1 MVFRLLSKL
10 HKQKEGWPPARFF
23 IFGLIVLTSIAVF
36 ITAPFGFS
44 DELSSSAA
52 LVLLVVGALATGVI
66 PEQVTILIFFLLAM
80 LLAVAKPQIVFS
92 GFISGAFWLVFGGL
106 IIGAAVETTGLDNR
120 IAQRLTSHVSGSYK
134 WVVATIVFVNG
145 ILIFLMPSTLS
156 RVVLLIPIIMSISDQ
171 MGYSRGSKPA
181 NGLVMATVLTAYL
194 CSTSVLPAN
203 VPNNVLMGASET
215 FLNTPIRYFEYFL
228 LHFPILGFLKAIIIW
243 GAVVYLFKPEEPK
256 DNALTGDTLSIKKST
271 TQLLKNE
278 KRILIFLMC
287 ALLLWATDSFHG
299 ITPAWVSLAIGIACL
314 FPKFGVVSP
323 PEFKEKVAIG
333 PLIYVAGII
342 GIGAVVADSGLGNY
356 LGKVMIEASNLSPD
370 NPLGGFLVLSGI
382 SMLLSFFST
391 MPGVPAIMIPLAP
404 DLQVASG
411 LPLKT
416 VVMTQVIGFSTVW
429 LPYQVPPIIVGMQL
443 AGVPMA
449 VGIKVTSLIAIL
461 SIILLTPLI
470 IIWWQLLGYLPYGI
484 I

>member
-1 MVFRLLSKL
+1 MFTKL
-10 HKQKEGWPPARFF
+10 DKKKKGWPPVRFF
-23 IFGLIVLTSIAVF
+23 IFGLIALISIF
-36 ITAPFGFS
+36 IFVTEPFGFS
-44 DELSSSAA
+44 DKLSSSAV

-66 PEQVTILIFFLLAM
+66 PEQITILIFFLLAM
-80 LLAVAKPQIVFS
+80 LFVVAAPQIVFS
-92 GFISGAFWLVFGGL
+92 GFMSGAFWLVFGGL
-106 IIGAAVETTGLDNR
+106 MIGTAVEITGLGNR
-120 IAQRLTSHVSGSYK
+120 IAKGLISYVSGSYM
-134 WVVATIVFVNG
+134 WVVATIVLING

-156 RVVLLIPIIMSISDQ
+156 RVVLLIPIVMSISDQ
-171 MGYSRGSKPA
+171 MGYLRGSKPA

-228 LHFPILGFLKAIIIW
+228 LHFPILGLLKSVLVW
-243 GAVVYLFKPEEPK
+243 GAVVYLFKPEK
-256 DNALTGDTLSIKKST
+256 SKVNTAIGDTRSIKKLK
-271 TQLLKNE
+271 TQLLKDE
-278 KRILIFLMC
+278 RRILILLMC
-287 ALLLWATDSFHG
+287 ALLLWATDAVHG

-323 PEFKEKVAIG
+323 SEFKEKVAIG
-333 PLIYVAGII
+333 PLLYVAGII

-356 LGKVMIEASNLSPD
+356 LSKVMIEASNLSPD
-370 NPLGGFLVLSGI
+370 SPLSGFIVLSGI

-404 DLQVASG
+404 DLQAASG

-470 IIWWQLLGYLPYGI
+470 IIWWQFLGYLPYGI
-484 I
+484 V

>member
-1 MVFRLLSKL
+1 MVTKL
-10 HKQKEGWPPARFF
+10 HRQQKGWPPARFF

-36 ITAPFGFS
+36 IAGPFVFS
-44 DELSSSAA
+44 DELSSAA
-52 LVLLVVGALATGVI
+52 VLILLVVGALATGVI
-66 PEQVTILIFFLLAM
+66 PEQITILIFFLLAM
-80 LLAVAKPQIVFS
+80 LLAIASPQIVFS

-106 IIGAAVETTGLDNR
+106 IIGAAVETTGLGNR
-120 IAQRLTSHVSGSYK
+120 IAQSLIYYVRGSYM
-134 WVVATIVFVNG
+134 WVVATILFINLV
-145 ILIFLMPSTLS
+145 LIFLMPSTLS
-156 RVVLLIPIIMSISDQ
+156 RVVLLIPIIISISDQ

-181 NGLVMATVLTAYL
+181 NGLVMVTVLTAYL

-228 LHFPILGFLKAIIIW
+228 LHFPILGALKAIIIW
-243 GAVVYLFKPEEPK
+243 GAVVYLFQPENQNVK
-256 DNALTGDTLSIKKST
+256 IVTGDTGSIRKSK
-271 TQLLKNE
+271 TQLPKDE
-278 KRILIFLMC
+278 KRILIFLVC
-287 ALLLWATDSFHG
+287 ALLLWATDTVHG
-299 ITPAWVSLAIGIACL
+299 ITPAWVSLAVGIACL

-323 PEFKEKVAIG
+323 SEFKEKVAIG
-333 PLIYVAGII
+333 PLLYVAGII

-356 LGKVMIEASNLSPD
+356 LSKVMIEASNLSPD

-404 DLQVASG
+404 DLQAASG

-443 AGVPMA
+443 AGVPMVA
-449 VGIKVTSLIAIL
+449 GIKVTFFIAIL

-470 IIWWQLLGYLPYGI
+470 IIWWQFLGYLPYGI

>member
-1 MVFRLLSKL
+1 MVTKL
-10 HKQKEGWPPARFF
+10 DRQQKGWPPARFF

-36 ITAPFGFS
+36 IAGPFVFS
-44 DELSSSAA
+44 DEISSAA
-52 LVLLVVGALATGVI
+52 VLILLVVGALATGVI
-66 PEQVTILIFFLLAM
+66 PEQITILIFFLLAM
-80 LLAVAKPQIVFS
+80 LLAIASPQIVFS

-106 IIGAAVETTGLDNR
+106 IIGAAVETTGLGNR
-120 IAQRLTSHVSGSYK
+120 IAQSLISYVRGSYL
-134 WVVATIVFVNG
+134 WVVATILLINLV
-145 ILIFLMPSTLS
+145 LIFLMPSTLS
-156 RVVLLIPIIMSISDQ
+156 RVVLLIPIIISISDQ

-181 NGLVMATVLTAYL
+181 NGLVMVTVLTAYL

-228 LHFPILGFLKAIIIW
+228 LHFPILGALKAIIIW
-243 GAVVYLFKPEEPK
+243 GTVVFLFKPENQEVK
-256 DNALTGDTLSIKKST
+256 IVTGDTGSIKKSK
-271 TQLLKNE
+271 TQLRKDE
-278 KRILIFLMC
+278 KRILIFLVC
-287 ALLLWATDSFHG
+287 ALLLWATDTVHG
-299 ITPAWVSLAIGIACL
+299 ITPAWVSLAVGIACL

-323 PEFKEKVAIG
+323 SEFKEKVAIG
-333 PLIYVAGII
+333 PLLYVAGII

-356 LGKVMIEASNLSPD
+356 LSNVMIEASNLSPD
-370 NPLGGFLVLSGI
+370 DPLGGFLVLSGI

-404 DLQVASG
+404 DLQAASG

-443 AGVPMA
+443 AGVPMVA
-449 VGIKVTSLIAIL
+449 GIKVTFFIAIL

-470 IIWWQLLGYLPYGI
+470 IIWWQFLGYLPYGI

>member
-1 MVFRLLSKL
+1 MVTKRDRQ
-10 HKQKEGWPPARFF
+10 QKGWPPARFF
-23 IFGLIVLTSIAVF
+23 VFGLVVLTSIAVF
-36 ITAPFGFS
+36 IAGPFVFS
-44 DELSSSAA
+44 DELSSAA
-52 LVLLVVGALATGVI
+52 VLILLVVGALATGVI
-66 PEQVTILIFFLLAM
+66 PEQITILIFFLLAM
-80 LLAVAKPQIVFS
+80 LLAIASPQIVFS

-106 IIGAAVETTGLDNR
+106 IIGAAVETTGLGNR
-120 IAQRLTSHVSGSYK
+120 IAQSLISYVRGSYL
-134 WVVATIVFVNG
+134 WVVATILLINLV
-145 ILIFLMPSTLS
+145 LIFLMPSTLS
-156 RVVLLIPIIMSISDQ
+156 RVVLLIPIIISISDQ

-181 NGLVMATVLTAYL
+181 NGLVMVTVLTAYL

-203 VPNNVLMGASET
+203 VPNNVLMGSSET

-228 LHFPILGFLKAIIIW
+228 LHFPILGALKAIIIW
-243 GAVVYLFKPEEPK
+243 GTVVFLFKPENQEVK
-256 DNALTGDTLSIKKST
+256 IVTGDTGSIKKSK
-271 TQLLKNE
+271 TQLRKDE
-278 KRILIFLMC
+278 KRILIFLVC
-287 ALLLWATDSFHG
+287 ALLLWATDTVHG
-299 ITPAWVSLAIGIACL
+299 ITPAWVSLAVGIACL

-323 PEFKEKVAIG
+323 SEFKEKVAIG
-333 PLIYVAGII
+333 PLLYVAGII

-356 LGKVMIEASNLSPD
+356 LSNVMIEASNLSPD
-370 NPLGGFLVLSGI
+370 DPLGGFLVLSGI

-404 DLQVASG
+404 DLQAASG

-443 AGVPMA
+443 AGVPMVA
-449 VGIKVTSLIAIL
+449 GIKVTFFIAIL

-470 IIWWQLLGYLPYGI
+470 IIWWQFLGYLPYGI

>member
-1 MVFRLLSKL
+1 MVTKL
-10 HKQKEGWPPARFF
+10 DRQQKGWPPARFF

-36 ITAPFGFS
+36 IAGPFVFS
-44 DELSSSAA
+44 DELSSAA
-52 LVLLVVGALATGVI
+52 VLILLVVGALATGVI
-66 PEQVTILIFFLLAM
+66 PEQITILIFFLLAM
-80 LLAVAKPQIVFS
+80 LLAIASPQIVFS

-106 IIGAAVETTGLDNR
+106 IIGAAVETTGLGNR
-120 IAQRLTSHVSGSYK
+120 IAQSLISYVRGSYM
-134 WVVATIVFVNG
+134 WVVATILLINLV
-145 ILIFLMPSTLS
+145 LIFLMPSTLS
-156 RVVLLIPIIMSISDQ
+156 RVVLLIPIIISISDQ

-181 NGLVMATVLTAYL
+181 NGLVMVTVLTAYL

-228 LHFPILGFLKAIIIW
+228 LHFPILGALKAIIIW
-243 GAVVYLFKPEEPK
+243 GAVVYLFKPENQEVKIVIGDTGSIRKSKTQLPK
-256 DNALTGDTLSIKKST
+256 D
-271 TQLLKNE
+271 E
-278 KRILIFLMC
+278 KRILILLVC
-287 ALLLWATDSFHG
+287 ALFLWATDTVHG
-299 ITPAWVSLAIGIACL
+299 ITPAWVSLAVGIACL

-323 PEFKEKVAIG
+323 SEFKEKVAIG
-333 PLIYVAGII
+333 PLLYVAGII

-356 LGKVMIEASNLSPD
+356 LSNVMIEASNLSPD

-391 MPGVPAIMIPLAP
+391 MPGVPAIMVPLAP
-404 DLQVASG
+404 DLQAASG

-443 AGVPMA
+443 AGVPMVA
-449 VGIKVTSLIAIL
+449 GIKVTFFIAIL

-470 IIWWQLLGYLPYGI
+470 IIWWQFLGYLPYGI

>member
-1 MVFRLLSKL
+1 VVTKRDRQ
-10 HKQKEGWPPARFF
+10 QKGWPPARFF
-23 IFGLIVLTSIAVF
+23 VFGLVVLTSIAVF
-36 ITAPFGFS
+36 IAGPFVFS
-44 DELSSSAA
+44 DELSSAA
-52 LVLLVVGALATGVI
+52 VLILLVVGALATGVI
-66 PEQVTILIFFLLAM
+66 PEQITILIFFLLAM
-80 LLAVAKPQIVFS
+80 LLAIASPQIVFS

-106 IIGAAVETTGLDNR
+106 IIGAAVETTGLGNR
-120 IAQRLTSHVSGSYK
+120 IAQSLISYVRGSYL
-134 WVVATIVFVNG
+134 WVVATILLINLV
-145 ILIFLMPSTLS
+145 LIFLMPSTLS
-156 RVVLLIPIIMSISDQ
+156 RVVLLIPIIISISDQ

-181 NGLVMATVLTAYL
+181 NGLVMVTVLTAYL

-228 LHFPILGFLKAIIIW
+228 LHFPILGALKAIIIW
-243 GAVVYLFKPEEPK
+243 GTVVFLFKPENQEVK
-256 DNALTGDTLSIKKST
+256 IVTGDTGSIKKSK
-271 TQLLKNE
+271 TQLRKDE
-278 KRILIFLMC
+278 KRILIFLVC
-287 ALLLWATDSFHG
+287 ALLLWATDTVHG
-299 ITPAWVSLAIGIACL
+299 ITPAWVSLAVGIACL

-323 PEFKEKVAIG
+323 SEFKEKVAIG
-333 PLIYVAGII
+333 PLLYVAGII

-356 LGKVMIEASNLSPD
+356 LSNVMIEASNLSPD

-404 DLQVASG
+404 DLQAASG

-443 AGVPMA
+443 AGVPMVA
-449 VGIKVTSLIAIL
+449 GIKVTFFIAIL

-470 IIWWQLLGYLPYGI
+470 IIWWQFLGYLPYGI

>member
-1 MVFRLLSKL
+1 VVTKL
-10 HKQKEGWPPARFF
+10 DRQQKGWPPARFF

-36 ITAPFGFS
+36 IAGPFVFS
-44 DELSSSAA
+44 DELSSAA
-52 LVLLVVGALATGVI
+52 VLILLVVGALATGVI
-66 PEQVTILIFFLLAM
+66 PEQITILIFFLLAM
-80 LLAVAKPQIVFS
+80 LLAIASPQIVFS

-106 IIGAAVETTGLDNR
+106 IIGAAVETTGLGNR
-120 IAQRLTSHVSGSYK
+120 IAQSLIAYVRGSYM
-134 WVVATIVFVNG
+134 WVVATILLINLV
-145 ILIFLMPSTLS
+145 LIFLMPSTLS
-156 RVVLLIPIIMSISDQ
+156 RVVLLIPIIISISDQ

-181 NGLVMATVLTAYL
+181 NGLVMVTVLTAYL

-228 LHFPILGFLKAIIIW
+228 LHFPILGALKAIIIW
-243 GAVVYLFKPEEPK
+243 GAVVYLFKPENQEVKIVIGDTGSIRKSKTQLPK
-256 DNALTGDTLSIKKST
+256 D
-271 TQLLKNE
+271 E
-278 KRILIFLMC
+278 KRILILLVC
-287 ALLLWATDSFHG
+287 ALFLWATDTVHG
-299 ITPAWVSLAIGIACL
+299 ITPAWVSLAVGIACL

-323 PEFKEKVAIG
+323 SEFKEKVAIG
-333 PLIYVAGII
+333 PLLYVAGII

-356 LGKVMIEASNLSPD
+356 LSNVMIEASNLSPD

-391 MPGVPAIMIPLAP
+391 MPGVPAIMVPLAP
-404 DLQVASG
+404 DLQAASG

-443 AGVPMA
+443 AGVPMVA
-449 VGIKVTSLIAIL
+449 GIKVTFFIAIL

-470 IIWWQLLGYLPYGI
+470 IIWWQFLGYLPYGI

>member
-1 MVFRLLSKL
+1 MVTKL
-10 HKQKEGWPPARFF
+10 DIQQKGWLPARFF
-23 IFGLIVLTSIAVF
+23 LFGLIVLTSIAVF
-36 ITAPFGFS
+36 IAGPFVFS
-44 DELSSSAA
+44 DELSSAA
-52 LVLLVVGALATGVI
+52 VLILLVVGALATGVI
-66 PEQVTILIFFLLAM
+66 PEQITILIFFLLAM
-80 LLAVAKPQIVFS
+80 LLAIASPQIVFS

-106 IIGAAVETTGLDNR
+106 IIGAAVETTGLGNR
-120 IAQRLTSHVSGSYK
+120 IAQSLISYVRGSYM
-134 WVVATIVFVNG
+134 WVVATILLINLV
-145 ILIFLMPSTLS
+145 LIFLMPSTLS
-156 RVVLLIPIIMSISDQ
+156 RVVLLIPIIISISDQ

-181 NGLVMATVLTAYL
+181 NGLVMVTVLTAYL

-228 LHFPILGFLKAIIIW
+228 LHFPILGALKAIIIW
-243 GAVVYLFKPEEPK
+243 GAVVYLFKPENQEAK
-256 DNALTGDTLSIKKST
+256 IVTGDTGSIRKSK
-271 TQLLKNE
+271 TQLPKHE
-278 KRILIFLMC
+278 KRILIFLVC
-287 ALLLWATDSFHG
+287 ALLLWATDTVHG
-299 ITPAWVSLAIGIACL
+299 ITPAWVSLAVGIACL

-323 PEFKEKVAIG
+323 SEFKEKVAIG
-333 PLIYVAGII
+333 PLLYVAGII

-356 LGKVMIEASNLSPD
+356 LSKVMIEASNLSPD

-404 DLQVASG
+404 DLQDASG

-443 AGVPMA
+443 AGVPMVA
-449 VGIKVTSLIAIL
+449 GIKVTFFIAIL

-470 IIWWQLLGYLPYGI
+470 IIWWQFLGYLPYGI

>member
-1 MVFRLLSKL
+1 MVTKL
-10 HKQKEGWPPARFF
+10 DRQQKGWPPARFF

-36 ITAPFGFS
+36 IAGPFVFS
-44 DELSSSAA
+44 DELSSAA
-52 LVLLVVGALATGVI
+52 VLILLVVGALATGVI
-66 PEQVTILIFFLLAM
+66 PEQITILIFFLLAM
-80 LLAVAKPQIVFS
+80 LLAIASPQIVFS

-106 IIGAAVETTGLDNR
+106 IIGAAVETTGLGNR
-120 IAQRLTSHVSGSYK
+120 IAQSLIAYVRGSYM
-134 WVVATIVFVNG
+134 WVVATILLINLV
-145 ILIFLMPSTLS
+145 LIFLMPSTLS
-156 RVVLLIPIIMSISDQ
+156 RVVLLIPIIISISDQ

-181 NGLVMATVLTAYL
+181 NGLVMVTVLTAYL

-228 LHFPILGFLKAIIIW
+228 LHFPILGALKAIIIW
-243 GAVVYLFKPEEPK
+243 GAVVYLFKPENQEVKIVIGDTGSIRKSKTQLPK
-256 DNALTGDTLSIKKST
+256 D
-271 TQLLKNE
+271 E
-278 KRILIFLMC
+278 KRILILLVC
-287 ALLLWATDSFHG
+287 ALFLWATDTVHG
-299 ITPAWVSLAIGIACL
+299 ITPAWVSLAVGIACL

-323 PEFKEKVAIG
+323 SEFKEKVAIG
-333 PLIYVAGII
+333 PLLYVAGII

-356 LGKVMIEASNLSPD
+356 LSNVMIEASNLSPD

-391 MPGVPAIMIPLAP
+391 MPGVPAIMVPLAP
-404 DLQVASG
+404 DLQAASG

-443 AGVPMA
+443 AGVPMVA
-449 VGIKVTSLIAIL
+449 GIKVTFFIAIL

-470 IIWWQLLGYLPYGI
+470 IIWWQFLGYLPYGI

>member
-1 MVFRLLSKL
+1 VVTKRDRQ
-10 HKQKEGWPPARFF
+10 QKGWPPARFF
-23 IFGLIVLTSIAVF
+23 VFGLVVLTSIAVF
-36 ITAPFGFS
+36 IAGPFVFS
-44 DELSSSAA
+44 DELSSAA
-52 LVLLVVGALATGVI
+52 VLILLVVGALATGVI
-66 PEQVTILIFFLLAM
+66 PEQITILIFFLLAM
-80 LLAVAKPQIVFS
+80 LLAIASPQIVFS

-106 IIGAAVETTGLDNR
+106 IIGAAVETTGLGNR
-120 IAQRLTSHVSGSYK
+120 IAQSLISYVRGSYL
-134 WVVATIVFVNG
+134 WVVATILLINLV
-145 ILIFLMPSTLS
+145 LIFLMPSTLS
-156 RVVLLIPIIMSISDQ
+156 RVVLLIPIIISISDQ

-181 NGLVMATVLTAYL
+181 NGLVMVTVLTAYL

-228 LHFPILGFLKAIIIW
+228 LHFPILGALKAIIIW
-243 GAVVYLFKPEEPK
+243 GTVVFLFKPENQEVK
-256 DNALTGDTLSIKKST
+256 IVTGDTGSIKKSK
-271 TQLLKNE
+271 TQLRKDE
-278 KRILIFLMC
+278 KRILIFLVC
-287 ALLLWATDSFHG
+287 ALLLWATDTVHG
-299 ITPAWVSLAIGIACL
+299 ITPAWVSLAVGIACL

-323 PEFKEKVAIG
+323 SEFKEKVAIG
-333 PLIYVAGII
+333 PLLYVAGII

-356 LGKVMIEASNLSPD
+356 LSNVMIEASNLSPD
-370 NPLGGFLVLSGI
+370 DPLGGFLVLSGI

-404 DLQVASG
+404 DLQAASG

-443 AGVPMA
+443 AGVPMVA
-449 VGIKVTSLIAIL
+449 GIKVTFFIAIL

-470 IIWWQLLGYLPYGI
+470 IIWWQFLGYLPYGI

>member
-1 MVFRLLSKL
+1 VVTKRDRQ
-10 HKQKEGWPPARFF
+10 QKSWPPARFF
-23 IFGLIVLTSIAVF
+23 VFGLVVLTSIAVF
-36 ITAPFGFS
+36 IAGPFVFS
-44 DELSSSAA
+44 DELSSAA
-52 LVLLVVGALATGVI
+52 VLILLVVGALATGVI
-66 PEQVTILIFFLLAM
+66 PEQITILIFFLLAM
-80 LLAVAKPQIVFS
+80 LLAIASPQIVFS

-106 IIGAAVETTGLDNR
+106 IIGAAVETTGLGNR
-120 IAQRLTSHVSGSYK
+120 IAQSLISYVRGSYL
-134 WVVATIVFVNG
+134 WVVATILLINLV
-145 ILIFLMPSTLS
+145 LIFLMPSTLS
-156 RVVLLIPIIMSISDQ
+156 RVVLLIPIIISISDQ

-181 NGLVMATVLTAYL
+181 NGLVMVTVLTAYL

-228 LHFPILGFLKAIIIW
+228 LHFPILGALKAIIIW
-243 GAVVYLFKPEEPK
+243 GTVVFLFKPENQEVK
-256 DNALTGDTLSIKKST
+256 IVTGDTGSIKKSK
-271 TQLLKNE
+271 TQLRKDE
-278 KRILIFLMC
+278 KRILIFLVC
-287 ALLLWATDSFHG
+287 ALLLWATDTVHG
-299 ITPAWVSLAIGIACL
+299 ITPAWVSLAVGIACL

-323 PEFKEKVAIG
+323 SEFKEKVAIG
-333 PLIYVAGII
+333 PLLYVAGII

-356 LGKVMIEASNLSPD
+356 LSNVMIEASNLSPD
-370 NPLGGFLVLSGI
+370 DPLGGFLVLSGI

-404 DLQVASG
+404 DLQAASG

-443 AGVPMA
+443 AGVPMVA
-449 VGIKVTSLIAIL
+449 GIKVTFFIAIL

-470 IIWWQLLGYLPYGI
+470 IIWWQFLGYLPYGI

>member
-1 MVFRLLSKL
+1 VVTKL
-10 HKQKEGWPPARFF
+10 HRQQKGWPPARFC

-36 ITAPFGFS
+36 IAGPFVFS
-44 DELSSSAA
+44 DELSSAA
-52 LVLLVVGALATGVI
+52 VLILLVVGALATGVI
-66 PEQVTILIFFLLAM
+66 PEQITILIFFLLAM
-80 LLAVAKPQIVFS
+80 LLAIASPQIVFS

-106 IIGAAVETTGLDNR
+106 IIGAAVETTGLGNR
-120 IAQRLTSHVSGSYK
+120 IAQSLISYVRGSYM
-134 WVVATIVFVNG
+134 WVVATILLINLV
-145 ILIFLMPSTLS
+145 LIFLMPSTLS
-156 RVVLLIPIIMSISDQ
+156 RVVLLIPIIISISDQ

-181 NGLVMATVLTAYL
+181 NGLVMVTVLTAYL

-228 LHFPILGFLKAIIIW
+228 LHFPILGALKAIIIW
-243 GAVVYLFKPEEPK
+243 GAVVYLFKPENQEVK
-256 DNALTGDTLSIKKST
+256 IVTGDTGSIRKSK
-271 TQLLKNE
+271 TQLPKHE
-278 KRILIFLMC
+278 KRILIFLVC
-287 ALLLWATDSFHG
+287 ALLLWATDTVHG
-299 ITPAWVSLAIGIACL
+299 ITPAWVSLAVGIACL

-323 PEFKEKVAIG
+323 SEFKEKVAIG
-333 PLIYVAGII
+333 PLLYVAGII

-356 LGKVMIEASNLSPD
+356 LSKVMIEASNLSPD

-404 DLQVASG
+404 DLQDASG

-443 AGVPMA
+443 AGVPMVA
-449 VGIKVTSLIAIL
+449 GIKVTFFIAIL

-470 IIWWQLLGYLPYGI
+470 IIWWQFLGYLPYGI

>member
-1 MVFRLLSKL
+1 VVTKRDRQ
-10 HKQKEGWPPARFF
+10 QKGWPPARFF
-23 IFGLIVLTSIAVF
+23 VFGLVVLTSIAVF

-106 IIGAAVETTGLDNR
+106 IIGAAVETTGLGNR
-120 IAQRLTSHVSGSYK
+120 IAQSLISYVRGSYM
-134 WVVATIVFVNG
+134 WVVATILLINLV
-145 ILIFLMPSTLS
+145 LIFLMPSTLS
-156 RVVLLIPIIMSISDQ
+156 RVVLLIPIIISISDQ

-181 NGLVMATVLTAYL
+181 NGLVMVTVLTAYL

-228 LHFPILGFLKAIIIW
+228 LHFPILGALKAIIIW
-243 GAVVYLFKPEEPK
+243 GAVVYLFKPENQEVK
-256 DNALTGDTLSIKKST
+256 IVTGDTGSIKKSK
-271 TQLLKNE
+271 TQLRKDE
-278 KRILIFLMC
+278 KRILIFLVC
-287 ALLLWATDSFHG
+287 ALLLWATDTVHG
-299 ITPAWVSLAIGIACL
+299 ITPAWVSLAVGIACL

-323 PEFKEKVAIG
+323 SEFKEKVAIG
-333 PLIYVAGII
+333 PLLYVAGII

-356 LGKVMIEASNLSPD
+356 LSNVMIEASNLSPD
-370 NPLGGFLVLSGI
+370 DPLGGFLVLSGI

-404 DLQVASG
+404 DLQAASG

-443 AGVPMA
+443 AGVPMVA
-449 VGIKVTSLIAIL
+449 GIKVTFFIAIL

-470 IIWWQLLGYLPYGI
+470 IIWWQFLGYLPYGI

>member
-1 MVFRLLSKL
+1 MVTKL
-10 HKQKEGWPPARFF
+10 HRQQKGWPPARFC

-36 ITAPFGFS
+36 IAGPFVFS
-44 DELSSSAA
+44 DELSSAA
-52 LVLLVVGALATGVI
+52 VLILLVVGALATGVI
-66 PEQVTILIFFLLAM
+66 PEQITILIFFLLAM
-80 LLAVAKPQIVFS
+80 LLAIASPQIVFS

-106 IIGAAVETTGLDNR
+106 IIGAAVETTGLGNR
-120 IAQRLTSHVSGSYK
+120 IAQSLISYVRGSYM
-134 WVVATIVFVNG
+134 WVVATILLINLV
-145 ILIFLMPSTLS
+145 LIFLMPSTLS
-156 RVVLLIPIIMSISDQ
+156 RVVLLIPIIISISDQ

-181 NGLVMATVLTAYL
+181 NGLVMVTVLTAYL

-228 LHFPILGFLKAIIIW
+228 LHFPILGALKAIIIW
-243 GAVVYLFKPEEPK
+243 GAVVYLFKPENQEVK
-256 DNALTGDTLSIKKST
+256 IVTGDTGSIRKSK
-271 TQLLKNE
+271 TQLPKHE
-278 KRILIFLMC
+278 KRILIFLVC
-287 ALLLWATDSFHG
+287 ALLLWATDTVHG
-299 ITPAWVSLAIGIACL
+299 ITPAWVSLAVGIACL

-323 PEFKEKVAIG
+323 SEFKEKVAIG
-333 PLIYVAGII
+333 PLLYVAGII

-356 LGKVMIEASNLSPD
+356 LSKVMIEASNLSPD

-404 DLQVASG
+404 DLQDASG

-443 AGVPMA
+443 AGVPMVA
-449 VGIKVTSLIAIL
+449 GIKVTFFIAIL

-470 IIWWQLLGYLPYGI
+470 IIWWQFLGYLPYGI

>member
-1 MVFRLLSKL
+1 MVTKL
-10 HKQKEGWPPARFF
+10 HRQQKGWPPARFC

-36 ITAPFGFS
+36 IAGPFVFS
-44 DELSSSAA
+44 DELSSAA
-52 LVLLVVGALATGVI
+52 VLILLVVGALATGVI
-66 PEQVTILIFFLLAM
+66 PEQITILIFFLLAM
-80 LLAVAKPQIVFS
+80 LLAIASPQIVFS
-92 GFISGAFWLVFGGL
+92 GFVSGAFWLVFGGL
-106 IIGAAVETTGLDNR
+106 IIGAAVETTGLGNR
-120 IAQRLTSHVSGSYK
+120 IAQSLISYVRGSYM
-134 WVVATIVFVNG
+134 WVVATILLINLV
-145 ILIFLMPSTLS
+145 LIFLMPSTLS
-156 RVVLLIPIIMSISDQ
+156 RVVLLIPIIISISDQ

-181 NGLVMATVLTAYL
+181 NGLVMVTVLTAYL

-228 LHFPILGFLKAIIIW
+228 LHFPILGALKAIIIW
-243 GAVVYLFKPEEPK
+243 GAVVYLFKPENQEAK
-256 DNALTGDTLSIKKST
+256 IVTGDTGSIRKSK
-271 TQLLKNE
+271 TQLPKHE
-278 KRILIFLMC
+278 KRILIFLVC
-287 ALLLWATDSFHG
+287 ALLLWATDTVHG
-299 ITPAWVSLAIGIACL
+299 ITPAWVSLAVGIACL

-323 PEFKEKVAIG
+323 SEFKEKVAIG
-333 PLIYVAGII
+333 PLLYVAGII

-356 LGKVMIEASNLSPD
+356 LSKVMIEASNLSPD

-404 DLQVASG
+404 DLQDASG

-443 AGVPMA
+443 AGVPMVA
-449 VGIKVTSLIAIL
+449 GIKVTFFIAIL

-470 IIWWQLLGYLPYGI
+470 IIWWQFLGYLPYGI

>member
-1 MVFRLLSKL
+1 MVTKL
-10 HKQKEGWPPARFF
+10 DRQQKGWPPARFF

-36 ITAPFGFS
+36 IAGPFVFS
-44 DELSSSAA
+44 DELSSAA
-52 LVLLVVGALATGVI
+52 VLILLVVGALATGVI
-66 PEQVTILIFFLLAM
+66 PEQITILIFFLLAM
-80 LLAVAKPQIVFS
+80 LLAIASPQIVFS

-106 IIGAAVETTGLDNR
+106 IIGAAVETTGLGNR
-120 IAQRLTSHVSGSYK
+120 IAQSLIAYVRGSYM
-134 WVVATIVFVNG
+134 WVVATILLINLV
-145 ILIFLMPSTLS
+145 LIFLMPSTLS
-156 RVVLLIPIIMSISDQ
+156 RVVLLIPIIISISDQ

-181 NGLVMATVLTAYL
+181 NGLVMVTVLTAYL

-228 LHFPILGFLKAIIIW
+228 LHFPILGALKAIIIW
-243 GAVVYLFKPEEPK
+243 GAVVYLFKPENQEVKIVIGDTGSIRKSKTQLPK
-256 DNALTGDTLSIKKST
+256 D
-271 TQLLKNE
+271 E
-278 KRILIFLMC
+278 KRILILLVC
-287 ALLLWATDSFHG
+287 ALLLWATDTVHG
-299 ITPAWVSLAIGIACL
+299 ITPAWVSLAVGIACL

-323 PEFKEKVAIG
+323 SEFKEKVAIG
-333 PLIYVAGII
+333 PLLYVAGII

-356 LGKVMIEASNLSPD
+356 LSNVMIEASNLSPD

-391 MPGVPAIMIPLAP
+391 MPGVPAIMVPLAP
-404 DLQVASG
+404 DLQAASG

-443 AGVPMA
+443 AGVPMVA
-449 VGIKVTSLIAIL
+449 GIKVTFFIAIL

-470 IIWWQLLGYLPYGI
+470 IIWWQFLGYLPYGI

>member
-1 MVFRLLSKL
+1 MVTKRDRQ
-10 HKQKEGWPPARFF
+10 QKGWPPARFF
-23 IFGLIVLTSIAVF
+23 VFGLVVLTSIAVF
-36 ITAPFGFS
+36 IAGPFVFS
-44 DELSSSAA
+44 DELSSAA
-52 LVLLVVGALATGVI
+52 VLILLVVGALATGVI
-66 PEQVTILIFFLLAM
+66 PEQITILIFFLLAM
-80 LLAVAKPQIVFS
+80 LLAIASPQIVFS

-106 IIGAAVETTGLDNR
+106 IIGAAVETTGLGNR
-120 IAQRLTSHVSGSYK
+120 IAQSLIAYVRGSYI
-134 WVVATIVFVNG
+134 WVVATILLINLV
-145 ILIFLMPSTLS
+145 LIFLMPSTLS
-156 RVVLLIPIIMSISDQ
+156 RVVLLIPIIISISDQ

-181 NGLVMATVLTAYL
+181 NGLVMVTVLTAYL

-228 LHFPILGFLKAIIIW
+228 LHFPILGALKAIIIW
-243 GAVVYLFKPEEPK
+243 GAVVYLFKPENQEVK
-256 DNALTGDTLSIKKST
+256 IVTGDTGSIRKSK
-271 TQLLKNE
+271 TQIPKDE
-278 KRILIFLMC
+278 KRILILLVC
-287 ALLLWATDSFHG
+287 ALLLWATDTVHG
-299 ITPAWVSLAIGIACL
+299 ITPAWVSLAVGIACL

-323 PEFKEKVAIG
+323 SEFKEKVAIG
-333 PLIYVAGII
+333 PLLYVAGII

-356 LGKVMIEASNLSPD
+356 LSNVMIEASNLSPD

-404 DLQVASG
+404 DLQAASG

-443 AGVPMA
+443 AGVPMVA
-449 VGIKVTSLIAIL
+449 GIKVTFFIAIL

-470 IIWWQLLGYLPYGI
+470 IIWWQFLGYLPYGI

>member
-1 MVFRLLSKL
+1 MVTKL
-10 HKQKEGWPPARFF
+10 HRQQKGWPPARFF
-23 IFGLIVLTSIAVF
+23 IFGLIVLTSIAVL
-36 ITAPFGFS
+36 IAGPFVFS
-44 DELSSSAA
+44 DELSSAA
-52 LVLLVVGALATGVI
+52 VLILLVVGALATGVI
-66 PEQVTILIFFLLAM
+66 PEQITILIFFLLAM
-80 LLAVAKPQIVFS
+80 LLAIASPQIVFS

-106 IIGAAVETTGLDNR
+106 IIGAAVETTGLGNR
-120 IAQRLTSHVSGSYK
+120 IAQSLISYVRGSYM
-134 WVVATIVFVNG
+134 WVVATILLINIV
-145 ILIFLMPSTLS
+145 LIFLMPSTLS
-156 RVVLLIPIIMSISDQ
+156 RVVLLIPIIISISDQ

-181 NGLVMATVLTAYL
+181 NGLVMVTVLTAYL

-228 LHFPILGFLKAIIIW
+228 LHFPILGALKAIIIW
-243 GAVVYLFKPEEPK
+243 GAVVYLFKPENQEVK
-256 DNALTGDTLSIKKST
+256 IVTGDTGSIRKSK
-271 TQLLKNE
+271 TQLPKDE
-278 KRILIFLMC
+278 KRILIFLVC
-287 ALLLWATDSFHG
+287 ALLLWATDTVHG
-299 ITPAWVSLAIGIACL
+299 ITPAWVSLAVGIACL

-323 PEFKEKVAIG
+323 SEFKEKVAIG
-333 PLIYVAGII
+333 PLLYVAGII

-356 LGKVMIEASNLSPD
+356 LSNVMIEASNLSPD

-404 DLQVASG
+404 DLQAASG

-443 AGVPMA
+443 AGVPMVA
-449 VGIKVTSLIAIL
+449 GIKVTFFIAIL

-470 IIWWQLLGYLPYGI
+470 IIWWQFLGYLPYGI

>member
-1 MVFRLLSKL
+1 MVTKL
-10 HKQKEGWPPARFF
+10 HRQQKGWPPARFC

-36 ITAPFGFS
+36 IAGPFVFS
-44 DELSSSAA
+44 DELSSAA
-52 LVLLVVGALATGVI
+52 VLILLVVGALATGVI
-66 PEQVTILIFFLLAM
+66 PEQITILIFFLLAM
-80 LLAVAKPQIVFS
+80 LLAIASPQIVFS

-106 IIGAAVETTGLDNR
+106 IIGAAVETTGLGNR
-120 IAQRLTSHVSGSYK
+120 IAQSLISYVRGSYM
-134 WVVATIVFVNG
+134 WVVATILLINLV
-145 ILIFLMPSTLS
+145 LIFLMPSTLS
-156 RVVLLIPIIMSISDQ
+156 RVVLLIPIIISISDQ

-181 NGLVMATVLTAYL
+181 NGLVMVTVLTAYL

-228 LHFPILGFLKAIIIW
+228 LHFPILGALKAIIIW
-243 GAVVYLFKPEEPK
+243 GAVVYLFKPENQEVK
-256 DNALTGDTLSIKKST
+256 IVTGDTGSIRKSK
-271 TQLLKNE
+271 TQLPKHE
-278 KRILIFLMC
+278 KRILIFLVC
-287 ALLLWATDSFHG
+287 ALLLWATDTVHG
-299 ITPAWVSLAIGIACL
+299 ITPAWVSLAVGIACL

-323 PEFKEKVAIG
+323 SEFKEKVAIG
-333 PLIYVAGII
+333 PLLYVAGII

-356 LGKVMIEASNLSPD
+356 LSNVMIEASNLSPD

-404 DLQVASG
+404 DLQDASG

-443 AGVPMA
+443 AGVPMVA
-449 VGIKVTSLIAIL
+449 GIKVTFFIAIL

-470 IIWWQLLGYLPYGI
+470 IIWWQFLGYLPYGI

>member
-1 MVFRLLSKL
+1 MATKL
-10 HKQKEGWPPARFF
+10 DRQQKGWPPARFF
-23 IFGLIVLTSIAVF
+23 IFGLIVLISIAVF
-36 ITAPFGFS
+36 IAGPFVFS
-44 DELSSSAA
+44 DELSSSAV
-52 LVLLVVGALATGVI
+52 LILLVVGALATGVI
-66 PEQVTILIFFLLAM
+66 PEQITILIFFLLAM
-80 LLAVAKPQIVFS
+80 LLAIASPQIVFS

-106 IIGAAVETTGLDNR
+106 IIGAAVETTGLGNR
-120 IAQRLTSHVSGSYK
+120 IAQSLIAYVRGSYM
-134 WVVATIVFVNG
+134 WVVARILLINLV
-145 ILIFLMPSTLS
+145 LIFLMPSTLS
-156 RVVLLIPIIMSISDQ
+156 RVVLLIPIIISISDQ

-181 NGLVMATVLTAYL
+181 NGLVMVTVLTAYL

-228 LHFPILGFLKAIIIW
+228 LHFPILGALKAIIIW
-243 GAVVYLFKPEEPK
+243 GAVVYLFKPENQEVK
-256 DNALTGDTLSIKKST
+256 IVTGDTGSIKKSK
-271 TQLLKNE
+271 TQLSDDE
-278 KRILIFLMC
+278 KSILILLVC
-287 ALLLWATDSFHG
+287 ALLLWATDTVHG
-299 ITPAWVSLAIGIACL
+299 ITPAWVSLAVGIACL

-323 PEFKEKVAIG
+323 SEFKEKVAIA
-333 PLIYVAGII
+333 PLLYVAGII
-342 GIGAVVADSGLGNY
+342 GIGAVVADSGLGKY
-356 LGKVMIEASNLSPD
+356 LSNVMIEASNLSPD

-404 DLQVASG
+404 DLQAASG

-416 VVMTQVIGFSTVW
+416 VVMTQVIGFSSVW

-443 AGVPMA
+443 AGVPMVA
-449 VGIKVTSLIAIL
+449 GIKVTFLVAIL

-470 IIWWQLLGYLPYGI
+470 IIWWQFLGYLPYGI

>member
-1 MVFRLLSKL
+1 MVTKL
-10 HKQKEGWPPARFF
+10 HRQQKGWPPARFC

-36 ITAPFGFS
+36 IAGPFVFS
-44 DELSSSAA
+44 DELSSAA
-52 LVLLVVGALATGVI
+52 VLILLVVGALATGVI
-66 PEQVTILIFFLLAM
+66 PEQITILIFFLLAM
-80 LLAVAKPQIVFS
+80 LLAIASPQIVFS

-106 IIGAAVETTGLDNR
+106 IIGAAVETTGLGNR
-120 IAQRLTSHVSGSYK
+120 IAQSLISYVRGSYM
-134 WVVATIVFVNG
+134 WVVATILLINLV
-145 ILIFLMPSTLS
+145 LIFLMPSTLS
-156 RVVLLIPIIMSISDQ
+156 RVVLLIPIIISISDQ

-181 NGLVMATVLTAYL
+181 NGLVMVTVLTAYL

-228 LHFPILGFLKAIIIW
+228 LHFPILGALKAIIIW
-243 GAVVYLFKPEEPK
+243 GAVVYLFKPENQEVK
-256 DNALTGDTLSIKKST
+256 IVTGDTGSIRKSK
-271 TQLLKNE
+271 TQLPKDE
-278 KRILIFLMC
+278 KRILIFLVC
-287 ALLLWATDSFHG
+287 ALLLWATDTVHG
-299 ITPAWVSLAIGIACL
+299 ITPAWVSLAVGIACL

-323 PEFKEKVAIG
+323 SEFKEKVAIG
-333 PLIYVAGII
+333 PLLYVAGII

-356 LGKVMIEASNLSPD
+356 LSKVMIEASNLSPD

-404 DLQVASG
+404 DLQDASG

-443 AGVPMA
+443 AGVPMVA
-449 VGIKVTSLIAIL
+449 GIKVTFFIAIL

-470 IIWWQLLGYLPYGI
+470 IIWWRFLGYLPYGI

>member
-1 MVFRLLSKL
+1 MVTKL
-10 HKQKEGWPPARFF
+10 DRQQKGWPPARFF

-36 ITAPFGFS
+36 IAGPFVFS
-44 DELSSSAA
+44 DELSSAA
-52 LVLLVVGALATGVI
+52 VLILLVVGALATGVI
-66 PEQVTILIFFLLAM
+66 PEQITILIFFLLAM
-80 LLAVAKPQIVFS
+80 LLAIASPQIVFS

-106 IIGAAVETTGLDNR
+106 IIGAAVETTGLGNR
-120 IAQRLTSHVSGSYK
+120 IAQSLISYVRGSYL
-134 WVVATIVFVNG
+134 WVVATILLINLV
-145 ILIFLMPSTLS
+145 LIFLMPSTLS
-156 RVVLLIPIIMSISDQ
+156 RVVLLIPIIISISDQ

-181 NGLVMATVLTAYL
+181 NGLVMVTVLTAYL

-228 LHFPILGFLKAIIIW
+228 LHFPILGALKAIIIW
-243 GAVVYLFKPEEPK
+243 GAVVYLFKPENQEVKIITADKGSIRKSKTQLPK
-256 DNALTGDTLSIKKST
+256 D
-271 TQLLKNE
+271 E
-278 KRILIFLMC
+278 KRILIFLVC
-287 ALLLWATDSFHG
+287 ALLLWATDTVHG
-299 ITPAWVSLAIGIACL
+299 ITPAWVSLAVGIACL

-323 PEFKEKVAIG
+323 SEFKEKVAIG
-333 PLIYVAGII
+333 PLLYVAGII

-356 LGKVMIEASNLSPD
+356 LSNVMIEASNLSPD
-370 NPLGGFLVLSGI
+370 DPLGGFLVLSGI

-404 DLQVASG
+404 DLQAASG

-443 AGVPMA
+443 AGVPMVA
-449 VGIKVTSLIAIL
+449 GIKVTFFIAIL

-470 IIWWQLLGYLPYGI
+470 IIWWQFLGYLPYGI

>member
-1 MVFRLLSKL
+1 MVTKRDRQ
-10 HKQKEGWPPARFF
+10 QKGWPPARFF
-23 IFGLIVLTSIAVF
+23 VFGLVVLTSIAVF
-36 ITAPFGFS
+36 IAGPFVFS
-44 DELSSSAA
+44 DELSSAA
-52 LVLLVVGALATGVI
+52 VLILLVVGALATGVI
-66 PEQVTILIFFLLAM
+66 PEQITILIFFLLAM
-80 LLAVAKPQIVFS
+80 LLAIASPQIVFS

-106 IIGAAVETTGLDNR
+106 IIGAAVETTGLGNR
-120 IAQRLTSHVSGSYK
+120 IAQSLISYVRGSYL
-134 WVVATIVFVNG
+134 WVVATILLINLV
-145 ILIFLMPSTLS
+145 LIFLMPSTLS
-156 RVVLLIPIIMSISDQ
+156 RVVLLIPIIISISDQ

-181 NGLVMATVLTAYL
+181 NGLVMVTVLTAYL

-228 LHFPILGFLKAIIIW
+228 LHFPILGALKAIIIW
-243 GAVVYLFKPEEPK
+243 GTVVFLFKPENQEVK
-256 DNALTGDTLSIKKST
+256 IVTGDTGSIKKSK
-271 TQLLKNE
+271 TQLRKDE
-278 KRILIFLMC
+278 KRILIFLVC
-287 ALLLWATDSFHG
+287 ALLLWATDTVHG
-299 ITPAWVSLAIGIACL
+299 ITPAWVSLAVGIACL

-323 PEFKEKVAIG
+323 SEFKEKVAIG
-333 PLIYVAGII
+333 PLLYVAGII

-356 LGKVMIEASNLSPD
+356 LSNVMIEASNLSPD

-404 DLQVASG
+404 DLQAASG

-443 AGVPMA
+443 AGVPMVA
-449 VGIKVTSLIAIL
+449 GIKVTFFIAIL

-470 IIWWQLLGYLPYGI
+470 IIWWQFLGYLPYGI

>member
-1 MVFRLLSKL
+1 MVTKL
-10 HKQKEGWPPARFF
+10 DRQQKGWPPARFF
-23 IFGLIVLTSIAVF
+23 IFGLIVLTPIAVF
-36 ITAPFGFS
+36 IAGPFVFS
-44 DELSSSAA
+44 DELSSAA
-52 LVLLVVGALATGVI
+52 VLILLVVGALATGVI
-66 PEQVTILIFFLLAM
+66 PEQITILIFFLLAM
-80 LLAVAKPQIVFS
+80 LLAIASPQIVFS

-106 IIGAAVETTGLDNR
+106 IIGAAVETTGLGNR
-120 IAQRLTSHVSGSYK
+120 IAQSLISYVRGSYL
-134 WVVATIVFVNG
+134 WVVATILLINLV
-145 ILIFLMPSTLS
+145 LIFLMPSTLS
-156 RVVLLIPIIMSISDQ
+156 RVVLLIPIIISISDQ

-181 NGLVMATVLTAYL
+181 NGLVMVTVLTAYL

-228 LHFPILGFLKAIIIW
+228 LHFPILGALKAIIIW
-243 GAVVYLFKPEEPK
+243 GTVVFLFKPENQEVK
-256 DNALTGDTLSIKKST
+256 IVTGDTGSIKKSK
-271 TQLLKNE
+271 TQLRKDE
-278 KRILIFLMC
+278 KRILIFLVC
-287 ALLLWATDSFHG
+287 ALLLWATDTVHG
-299 ITPAWVSLAIGIACL
+299 ITPAWVSLAVGIACL

-323 PEFKEKVAIG
+323 SEFKEKVAIG
-333 PLIYVAGII
+333 PLLYVAGII

-356 LGKVMIEASNLSPD
+356 LSNVMIEASNLSPD
-370 NPLGGFLVLSGI
+370 DPLGGFLVLSGI

-404 DLQVASG
+404 DLQAASG

-443 AGVPMA
+443 AGVPMVA
-449 VGIKVTSLIAIL
+449 GIKVTFFIAIL

-470 IIWWQLLGYLPYGI
+470 IIWWQFLGYLPYGI

>member
-1 MVFRLLSKL
+1 MVTKL
-10 HKQKEGWPPARFF
+10 HRQQKGWPPARFF

-36 ITAPFGFS
+36 IAGPFVFS
-44 DELSSSAA
+44 DELSSAA
-52 LVLLVVGALATGVI
+52 VLILLVVGALATGVI
-66 PEQVTILIFFLLAM
+66 PEQITILIFFLLAM
-80 LLAVAKPQIVFS
+80 LLAIASPQVVFS

-106 IIGAAVETTGLDNR
+106 IIGAAVETTGLGNR
-120 IAQRLTSHVSGSYK
+120 IAQSLISYVRGSYM
-134 WVVATIVFVNG
+134 WVVATILLINIV
-145 ILIFLMPSTLS
+145 LIFLMPSTLS
-156 RVVLLIPIIMSISDQ
+156 RVVLLIPIIISISDQ

-181 NGLVMATVLTAYL
+181 NGLVMVTVLTAYL

-228 LHFPILGFLKAIIIW
+228 LHFPILGALKAIIIW
-243 GAVVYLFKPEEPK
+243 GAVVYLFQPENQNVK
-256 DNALTGDTLSIKKST
+256 IVTGDTGSIRKSK
-271 TQLLKNE
+271 TQLPKDE
-278 KRILIFLMC
+278 KRILIFLVC
-287 ALLLWATDSFHG
+287 ALLLWATDTVHG
-299 ITPAWVSLAIGIACL
+299 ITPAWVSLAVGIACL

-323 PEFKEKVAIG
+323 SEFKEKVAIG
-333 PLIYVAGII
+333 PLLYVAGII

-356 LGKVMIEASNLSPD
+356 LSNVMIEASNLSPD

-404 DLQVASG
+404 DLQAASG

-443 AGVPMA
+443 AGVPMVA
-449 VGIKVTSLIAIL
+449 GIKVTFFIAIL

-470 IIWWQLLGYLPYGI
+470 IIWWRFLGYLPYGI

>member
-1 MVFRLLSKL
+1 VVTKRDRQ
-10 HKQKEGWPPARFF
+10 QKGWPPARFF
-23 IFGLIVLTSIAVF
+23 VFGLVVLTSIAVF
-36 ITAPFGFS
+36 IAGPFVFS
-44 DELSSSAA
+44 DELSSAA
-52 LVLLVVGALATGVI
+52 VLILLVVGALATGVI
-66 PEQVTILIFFLLAM
+66 PEQITILIFFLLAM
-80 LLAVAKPQIVFS
+80 LLAIASPQIVFS

-106 IIGAAVETTGLDNR
+106 IIGAAVETTGLGNR
-120 IAQRLTSHVSGSYK
+120 IAQSLISYVRGSYL
-134 WVVATIVFVNG
+134 WVVATILLINLV
-145 ILIFLMPSTLS
+145 LIFLMPSTLS
-156 RVVLLIPIIMSISDQ
+156 RVVLLIPIIISISDQ

-181 NGLVMATVLTAYL
+181 NGLVMVTVLTAYL

-228 LHFPILGFLKAIIIW
+228 LHFPILGALKAIIIW
-243 GAVVYLFKPEEPK
+243 GAVVYLFKPENQEVK
-256 DNALTGDTLSIKKST
+256 IVTGDTGSIRKSK
-271 TQLLKNE
+271 TQIPKDE
-278 KRILIFLMC
+278 KRILILLVC
-287 ALLLWATDSFHG
+287 ALLLWATDTVHG
-299 ITPAWVSLAIGIACL
+299 ITPAWVSLAVGIACL

-323 PEFKEKVAIG
+323 SEFKEKVAIG
-333 PLIYVAGII
+333 PLLYVAGII

-356 LGKVMIEASNLSPD
+356 LSNVMIEASNLSPD
-370 NPLGGFLVLSGI
+370 DPLGGFLVLSGI

-404 DLQVASG
+404 DLQAASG

-443 AGVPMA
+443 AGVPMVA
-449 VGIKVTSLIAIL
+449 GIKVTFFIAIL

-470 IIWWQLLGYLPYGI
+470 IIWWQFLGYLPYGI

>member
-1 MVFRLLSKL
+1 VVTKL
-10 HKQKEGWPPARFF
+10 HRQQKGWPPARFF
-23 IFGLIVLTSIAVF
+23 IFGLIVLTSIAVL
-36 ITAPFGFS
+36 IAGPFVFS
-44 DELSSSAA
+44 DELSSAA
-52 LVLLVVGALATGVI
+52 VLILLVVGALATGVI
-66 PEQVTILIFFLLAM
+66 PEQITILIFFLLAM
-80 LLAVAKPQIVFS
+80 LLAIASPQIVFS

-106 IIGAAVETTGLDNR
+106 IIGAAVETTGLGNR
-120 IAQRLTSHVSGSYK
+120 IAQSLISYVRGSYM
-134 WVVATIVFVNG
+134 WVVATILLINIV
-145 ILIFLMPSTLS
+145 LIFLMPSTLS
-156 RVVLLIPIIMSISDQ
+156 RVVLLIPIIISISDQ

-181 NGLVMATVLTAYL
+181 NGLVMVTVLTAYL

-228 LHFPILGFLKAIIIW
+228 LHFPILGALKAIIIW
-243 GAVVYLFKPEEPK
+243 GAVVYLFKPENQEVK
-256 DNALTGDTLSIKKST
+256 IVTGDTGSIRKSK
-271 TQLLKNE
+271 TQLPKDE
-278 KRILIFLMC
+278 KRILIFLVC
-287 ALLLWATDSFHG
+287 ALLLWATDTVHG
-299 ITPAWVSLAIGIACL
+299 ITPAWVSLAVGIACL

-323 PEFKEKVAIG
+323 SEFKEKVAIG
-333 PLIYVAGII
+333 PLLYVAGII

-356 LGKVMIEASNLSPD
+356 LSNVMIEASNLSPD

-404 DLQVASG
+404 DLQAASG

-443 AGVPMA
+443 AGVPMVA
-449 VGIKVTSLIAIL
+449 GIKVTFFIAIL

-470 IIWWQLLGYLPYGI
+470 IIWWQFLGYLPYGI

>member
-1 MVFRLLSKL
+1 MVTKL
-10 HKQKEGWPPARFF
+10 DRQQKGWPPARFF

-36 ITAPFGFS
+36 IAGPFVFS
-44 DELSSSAA
+44 DELSSAA
-52 LVLLVVGALATGVI
+52 VLILLVVGALATGVI
-66 PEQVTILIFFLLAM
+66 PEQITILIFFLLAM
-80 LLAVAKPQIVFS
+80 LLAIASPQIVFS

-106 IIGAAVETTGLDNR
+106 IIGAAVETTGLGNR
-120 IAQRLTSHVSGSYK
+120 IAQSLISYVRGSYM
-134 WVVATIVFVNG
+134 WVVATILLINLV
-145 ILIFLMPSTLS
+145 LIFLMPSTLS
-156 RVVLLIPIIMSISDQ
+156 RVVLLIPIIISISDQ

-181 NGLVMATVLTAYL
+181 NGLVMVTVLTAYL

-228 LHFPILGFLKAIIIW
+228 LHFPILGALKAIIIW
-243 GAVVYLFKPEEPK
+243 GTVVFLFKPENQEVK
-256 DNALTGDTLSIKKST
+256 IVTGDTGSIRKSK
-271 TQLLKNE
+271 TQIPKDE
-278 KRILIFLMC
+278 KRILILLVC
-287 ALLLWATDSFHG
+287 ALLLWATDTVHG
-299 ITPAWVSLAIGIACL
+299 ITPAWVSLAVGIACL

-323 PEFKEKVAIG
+323 SEFKEKVAIG
-333 PLIYVAGII
+333 PLLYVAGII

-356 LGKVMIEASNLSPD
+356 LSNVMIEASNLSPD

-391 MPGVPAIMIPLAP
+391 MPGVPAIMVPLAP
-404 DLQVASG
+404 DLQAASG

-443 AGVPMA
+443 AGVPMVA
-449 VGIKVTSLIAIL
+449 GIKVTFFIAIL

-470 IIWWQLLGYLPYGI
+470 IIWWQFLGYLPYGI

>member
-1 MVFRLLSKL
+1 MVTKL
-10 HKQKEGWPPARFF
+10 HRQQKGWPPARFF

-36 ITAPFGFS
+36 IAGPFVFS
-44 DELSSSAA
+44 DELSSAA
-52 LVLLVVGALATGVI
+52 VLILLVVGALATGVI
-66 PEQVTILIFFLLAM
+66 PEQITILIFFLLAM
-80 LLAVAKPQIVFS
+80 LLAIASPQIVFS

-106 IIGAAVETTGLDNR
+106 IIGAAVETTGLGNR
-120 IAQRLTSHVSGSYK
+120 IAQSLISYVRGSYM
-134 WVVATIVFVNG
+134 WVVATILLINLV
-145 ILIFLMPSTLS
+145 LIFLMPSTLS
-156 RVVLLIPIIMSISDQ
+156 RVVLLIPIIISISDQ

-181 NGLVMATVLTAYL
+181 NGLVMVTVLTAYL

-228 LHFPILGFLKAIIIW
+228 LHFPILGALKAIIIW
-243 GAVVYLFKPEEPK
+243 GAVVYLFKPENQEVK
-256 DNALTGDTLSIKKST
+256 IVTGDTGSIRKSK
-271 TQLLKNE
+271 TQLPKDE
-278 KRILIFLMC
+278 KRILIFLVC
-287 ALLLWATDSFHG
+287 ALLLWATDTVHG
-299 ITPAWVSLAIGIACL
+299 ITPAWVSLAVGIACL

-323 PEFKEKVAIG
+323 SEFKEKVAIG
-333 PLIYVAGII
+333 PLLYVAGII

-356 LGKVMIEASNLSPD
+356 LSKVMIEASNLSPD

-404 DLQVASG
+404 DLQAASG

-443 AGVPMA
+443 AGVPMVA
-449 VGIKVTSLIAIL
+449 GIKVTFFIAIL

-470 IIWWQLLGYLPYGI
+470 IIWWQFLGYLPYGI

>member
-1 MVFRLLSKL
+1 MATKL
-10 HKQKEGWPPARFF
+10 DRQQKGWPPARFF
-23 IFGLIVLTSIAVF
+23 IFGLIVLISIAVF
-36 ITAPFGFS
+36 IAGPFVFS
-44 DELSSSAA
+44 DELSSSAV
-52 LVLLVVGALATGVI
+52 LILLVVGALATGVI
-66 PEQVTILIFFLLAM
+66 PEQITILIFFLLAM
-80 LLAVAKPQIVFS
+80 LLAIASPQIVFS

-106 IIGAAVETTGLDNR
+106 IIGAAVETTGLGNR
-120 IAQRLTSHVSGSYK
+120 IAQSLIAYVRGSYM
-134 WVVATIVFVNG
+134 WVVARILLINLV
-145 ILIFLMPSTLS
+145 LIFLMPSTLS
-156 RVVLLIPIIMSISDQ
+156 RVVLLIPIIISISDQ

-181 NGLVMATVLTAYL
+181 NGLVMVTVLTAYL

-228 LHFPILGFLKAIIIW
+228 LHFPILGALKAIIIW
-243 GAVVYLFKPEEPK
+243 GAVVYLFKPENQEVK
-256 DNALTGDTLSIKKST
+256 IVTGDTGSIKKSK
-271 TQLLKNE
+271 TQLSDDE
-278 KRILIFLMC
+278 KSILIFLVC
-287 ALLLWATDSFHG
+287 ALLLWATDTVHG
-299 ITPAWVSLAIGIACL
+299 ITPAWVSLAVGIACL

-323 PEFKEKVAIG
+323 SEFKEKVAIA
-333 PLIYVAGII
+333 PLLYVAGII
-342 GIGAVVADSGLGNY
+342 GIGAVVADSGLGKY
-356 LGKVMIEASNLSPD
+356 LSSVMIEASNLSPD

-404 DLQVASG
+404 DLQAASG

-443 AGVPMA
+443 AGVPMVA
-449 VGIKVTSLIAIL
+449 GIKVTFLVAIL

-470 IIWWQLLGYLPYGI
+470 IIWWQFLGYLPYGI

>member
-1 MVFRLLSKL
+1 MVTKL
-10 HKQKEGWPPARFF
+10 DRQQKGWPPARFF

-36 ITAPFGFS
+36 IAGPFVFS
-44 DELSSSAA
+44 DELSSAA
-52 LVLLVVGALATGVI
+52 VLILLVVGALATGVI
-66 PEQVTILIFFLLAM
+66 PEQITILIFFLLAM
-80 LLAVAKPQIVFS
+80 LLAIASPQIVFS

-106 IIGAAVETTGLDNR
+106 IIGAAVETTGLGNR
-120 IAQRLTSHVSGSYK
+120 IAQSLISYVRGSYL
-134 WVVATIVFVNG
+134 WVVATILLINLV
-145 ILIFLMPSTLS
+145 LIFLMPSTLS
-156 RVVLLIPIIMSISDQ
+156 RVVLLIPIIISISDQ

-181 NGLVMATVLTAYL
+181 NGLVMVTVLTAYL

-228 LHFPILGFLKAIIIW
+228 LHFPILGALKAIIIW
-243 GAVVYLFKPEEPK
+243 GTVVFLFKPENQEVK
-256 DNALTGDTLSIKKST
+256 IVTGDTGSIKKSK
-271 TQLLKNE
+271 TQLRKDE
-278 KRILIFLMC
+278 KRILIFLVC
-287 ALLLWATDSFHG
+287 ALLLWATDTVHG
-299 ITPAWVSLAIGIACL
+299 ITPAWVSLAVGIACL

-323 PEFKEKVAIG
+323 SEFKEKVAIG
-333 PLIYVAGII
+333 PLLYVAGII

-356 LGKVMIEASNLSPD
+356 LSNVMIEASNLSPD
-370 NPLGGFLVLSGI
+370 DPLGGFLVLSGI

-404 DLQVASG
+404 DLQAASG

-443 AGVPMA
+443 AGVPMVA
-449 VGIKVTSLIAIL
+449 GIKVTFFIAIL

-470 IIWWQLLGYLPYGI
+470 IIWWQFLGYLPYGI

>member
-1 MVFRLLSKL
+1 MVTKRDRQ
-10 HKQKEGWPPARFF
+10 QKGWPPARFF
-23 IFGLIVLTSIAVF
+23 VFGLVVLTSIAVF
-36 ITAPFGFS
+36 IAGPFIFS
-44 DELSSSAA
+44 DELSSAA
-52 LVLLVVGALATGVI
+52 VLILLVVGALATGVI
-66 PEQVTILIFFLLAM
+66 PEQITILIFFLLAM
-80 LLAVAKPQIVFS
+80 LLAIASPQIVFS

-106 IIGAAVETTGLDNR
+106 IIGAAVETTGLGNR
-120 IAQRLTSHVSGSYK
+120 IAQSLISYVRGSYL
-134 WVVATIVFVNG
+134 WVVATILLINLV
-145 ILIFLMPSTLS
+145 LIFLMPSTLS
-156 RVVLLIPIIMSISDQ
+156 RVVLLIPIIISISDQ

-181 NGLVMATVLTAYL
+181 NGLVMVTVLTAYL

-228 LHFPILGFLKAIIIW
+228 LHFPILGALKAIIIW
-243 GAVVYLFKPEEPK
+243 GTVVFLFKPENQEVK
-256 DNALTGDTLSIKKST
+256 IVTGDTGSIKKSK
-271 TQLLKNE
+271 TQLRKDE
-278 KRILIFLMC
+278 KRILIFLVC
-287 ALLLWATDSFHG
+287 ALLLWATDTVHG
-299 ITPAWVSLAIGIACL
+299 ITPAWVSLAVGIACL

-323 PEFKEKVAIG
+323 SEFKEKVAIG
-333 PLIYVAGII
+333 PLLYVAGII

-356 LGKVMIEASNLSPD
+356 LSNVMIEASNLSPD
-370 NPLGGFLVLSGI
+370 DPLGGFLVLSGI

-404 DLQVASG
+404 DLQAASG

-443 AGVPMA
+443 AGVPMVA
-449 VGIKVTSLIAIL
+449 GIKVTFFIAIL

-470 IIWWQLLGYLPYGI
+470 IIWWQFLGYLPYGI

>member
-1 MVFRLLSKL
+1 MVTKL
-10 HKQKEGWPPARFF
+10 HRQQKGWPPARFC

-36 ITAPFGFS
+36 IAGPFVFS
-44 DELSSSAA
+44 DELSSAA
-52 LVLLVVGALATGVI
+52 VLILLVVGALATGVI
-66 PEQVTILIFFLLAM
+66 PEQITILIFFLLAM
-80 LLAVAKPQIVFS
+80 LLAIASPQIVFS
-92 GFISGAFWLVFGGL
+92 GFVSGAFWLVFGGL
-106 IIGAAVETTGLDNR
+106 IIGAAVETTGLGNR
-120 IAQRLTSHVSGSYK
+120 IAQSLISYVRGSYM
-134 WVVATIVFVNG
+134 WVVATILLINLV
-145 ILIFLMPSTLS
+145 LIFLMPSTLS
-156 RVVLLIPIIMSISDQ
+156 RVVLLIPIIISISDQ

-181 NGLVMATVLTAYL
+181 NGLVMVTVLTAYL

-228 LHFPILGFLKAIIIW
+228 LHFPILGALKAIIIW
-243 GAVVYLFKPEEPK
+243 GAVVYLFKPENQEVK
-256 DNALTGDTLSIKKST
+256 IVTGDTGSIRKSK
-271 TQLLKNE
+271 TQLPKDE
-278 KRILIFLMC
+278 KRILIFLVC
-287 ALLLWATDSFHG
+287 ALLLWATDTVHG
-299 ITPAWVSLAIGIACL
+299 ITPAWVSLAVGIACL
-314 FPKFGVVSP
+314 LPKFGVVSP
-323 PEFKEKVAIG
+323 SEFTEKVAIG
-333 PLIYVAGII
+333 PLLYVAGII

-356 LGKVMIEASNLSPD
+356 LSNVMIEASNLSPD

-404 DLQVASG
+404 DLQAASG

-443 AGVPMA
+443 AGVPMVA
-449 VGIKVTSLIAIL
+449 GIKVTFFVAIL

-470 IIWWQLLGYLPYGI
+470 IIWWRFLGYLPYGI